1 MEKTLRKVALASLA
15 LIVCLGLL
23 YIGAGKHPSRYVT
36 PAEILHP
43 TRAAR
48 VGTPLLGWGPRAAR
62 LGTPR
67 VNATEKPARE
77 TDRDPGVLFD
87 KNCATCHGHD
97 GRAKTFKAKFNHAR
111 DLTDAKWQ
119 AEVSDERLFNSISN
133 GKGKMPAWGK
143 KFSEGEINAL
153 VAFVRKLKQ

>member
-1 MEKTLRKVALASLA
+1 MEKTLRKVALASWA

-23 YIGAGKHPSRYVT
+23 YIGAGEHPS
-36 PAEILHP
+36 
-43 TRAAR
+43 
-48 VGTPLLGWGPRAAR
+48 RAAR

-67 VNATEKPARE
+67 VNASEKSVRE

-87 KNCATCHGHD
+87 KNCATCHGKD
-97 GRAKTFKAKFNHAR
+97 GQAKTFKAKFNHAR
-111 DLTDAKWQ
+111 NLTDAKWQ
-119 AEVSDERLFNSISN
+119 GEVSDERLFNSISN

>member
-1 MEKTLRKVALASLA
+1 MEKPLRKAAPASLA
-15 LIVCLGLL
+15 LIGCLGLL
-23 YIGAGKHPSRYVT
+23 YIGAGKHPS
-36 PAEILHP
+36 
-43 TRAAR
+43 
-48 VGTPLLGWGPRAAR
+48 WAAR
-62 LGTPR
+62 LGTPG
-67 VNATEKPARE
+67 VNATEKSVRE